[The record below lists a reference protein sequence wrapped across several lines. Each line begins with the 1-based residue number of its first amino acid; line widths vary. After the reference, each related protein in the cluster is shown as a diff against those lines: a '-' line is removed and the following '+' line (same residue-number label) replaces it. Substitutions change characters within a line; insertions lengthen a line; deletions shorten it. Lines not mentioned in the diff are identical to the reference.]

1 MDGFWERTHATNH
14 RSVGRRAAYGELRR
28 YAIWCHVDCTAS
40 AFYDCKQ
47 VAAPLAQTAPPDRAS
62 EQGAA
67 LAAGDVELQI
77 HDMLPKSLVV
87 RSDGTITLTEGDH
100 SERETVA
107 PRELAELNRAI
118 EDSDFSALQQ
128 DYPGTICCD
137 FIAHTITVTTPGRT
151 HTVYCYNECPEAF
164 DRVKDAILRLWP
176 GTIEYQGWA

>member
-1 MDGFWERTHATNH
+1 MRQIIVLLAVGLLMASCGATPSGVTSTAPPQH
-14 RSVGRRAAYGELRR
+14 ST
-28 YAIWCHVDCTAS
+28 TAS
-40 AFYDCKQ
+40 ES
-47 VAAPLAQTAPPDRAS
+47 AAPLAQTAPPDRAS

-67 LAAGDVELQI
+67 LAVGDVELQI